1 MTAAPL
7 RSSLAL
13 TAAIAI
19 TLNPPVSIK
28 SAALDIVKV
37 RTTSYPSMAALYVAL
52 GAGFFAEQGLQI
64 EPVEM
69 MSGATLVPALLR
81 GDIDVLPIETIP
93 ALFNSIA
100 RGGRLRIV
108 GSQMQYVGACAHG
121 GIFTTRAFAQ
131 SGALERA
138 DLLRGRTYSMSTFPA
153 SMYLFDQALKPLGL
167 STNDLTAVDVPDS
180 ARIEAL
186 RTGRLDLAMMTE
198 PTVMR
203 ATRAGDVM
211 WKSTIDLAPKLDY
224 SVIVFG
230 PTLLDS
236 RPGVGQR
243 FMTAYLRGVR
253 QYVQGKTARNLDL
266 LVTPLGL
273 DRETLTEICWPPV
286 SVDGQINTAA
296 LMAYEQWLAAKGAVD
311 RLMAPA
317 EIIDARFLGSETV
330 R

>member
-1 MTAAPL
+1 MTAPF

-13 TAAIAI
+13 AAALTIVVGLPAS
-19 TLNPPVSIK
+19 VK
-28 SAALDIVKV
+28 SAAPDIVKV
-37 RTTSYPSMAALYVAL
+37 RTTAYPSMAPFFVAL

-64 EPVEM
+64 EPIEM

-108 GSQMQYVGACAHG
+108 GSQMQYVAGCAHG

-131 SGALERA
+131 SGALRRA

-198 PTVMR
+198 PTVTR
-203 ATRAGDVM
+203 ATRAGNVM
-211 WKSTIDLAPKLDY
+211 WKSTIELAPKLDY
-224 SVIVFG
+224 SVMVFG

-243 FMTAYLRGVR
+243 FMAAYLRGVR

-266 LVTPLGL
+266 LVKPLGL
-273 DRETLTEICWPPV
+273 DREMLADICWPPV
-286 SVDGQINTAA
+286 NVDGQVNAA
-296 LMAYEQWLAAKGAVD
+296 SLVAYEQWLAAKGAVD
-311 RLMAPA
+311 RLIAPA
-317 EIIDARFLGSETV
+317 EIIDARFLGLEPV